1 MKRNELKK
9 DELIGKTIKIINAKN
24 PLLKRLKGKIIDE
37 TQNLLILDT
46 GKKIIKN
53 QVVLEINNQMVY
65 GDEIK
70 GRPKV
75 RIKK

>member
-1 MKRNELKK
+1 MKKYELKK
-9 DELIGKTIKIINAKN
+9 DELIGKTIKIINTKN
-24 PLLKRLKGKIIDE
+24 HLLKRLKGKIIDE

-70 GRPKV
+70 GRPEE